1 MAQSVGGGA
10 AAGAYVGGSQEM
22 TESRVRYL
30 DLGGIAGAL
39 VTGGL
44 YLSFAPSSAP
54 PAIATGAIATGIV
67 SGWLIAYRI
76 TDASV
81 PTTETA
87 SLNYRLILSPNET
100 GGMQFTGFGTF

>member
-1 MAQSVGGGA
+1 
-10 AAGAYVGGSQEM
+10 M
-22 TESRVRYL
+22 TESRVRNL

-54 PAIATGAIATGIV
+54 PAIGTGAVATGIV
-67 SGWLIAYRI
+67 SGWLIAYRM

-81 PTTETA
+81 PTAETSA
-87 SLNYRLILSPNET
+87 LNYRLLLSPNEM
-100 GGMQFTGFGTF
+100 GGMQLTGFGTF